1 MPGRL
6 LTFVLHVLKYGV
18 LWGVGRALLGGGIG
32 ALRAGHSGALEGMRW
47 AAVALA
53 VTAGLLVATQVRP
66 DQGATRGM
74 MPGGYSGQA
83 PREYQFSGTLIA
95 LLACGVCWLVWSAL
109 SRYWP

>member
-1 MPGRL
+1 
-6 LTFVLHVLKYGV
+6 
-18 LWGVGRALLGGGIG
+18 
-32 ALRAGHSGALEGMRW
+32 
-47 AAVALA
+47 
-53 VTAGLLVATQVRP
+53 
-66 DQGATRGM
+66 M